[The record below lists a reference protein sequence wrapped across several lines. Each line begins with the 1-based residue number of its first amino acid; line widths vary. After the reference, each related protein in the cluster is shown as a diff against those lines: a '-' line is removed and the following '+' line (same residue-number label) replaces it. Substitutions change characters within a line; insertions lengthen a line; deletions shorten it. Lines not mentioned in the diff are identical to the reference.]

1 MNRIQA
7 HTRSG
12 STMKSHVS
20 GAVRLAAAGLDATRS
35 ARATRSAEHLLFVPL
50 HYERNYA
57 YPLVIWLHGPA
68 DDESQLLR
76 VMPQVSVRNYV
87 AAAPRG
93 TLALRGEQTAAR
105 RFTWS
110 EDASHVAQ
118 AEQRVADCIQEAR
131 CKCNIATKR
140 VFIAGFDQG
149 GTMALRLAMNRP
161 EWFAGVLSLGGR
173 FPTSRAPLWR
183 LGAARRVPILL
194 ACGQQSE
201 RYSQAA
207 VCGDLRLLHSAGM
220 EVALRV
226 YPAGHEI
233 TSHMLADV
241 DRWIMQQVTG
251 SGANRQARESNDSH

>member
-1 MNRIQA
+1 MNRIQTA
-7 HTRSG
+7 QQLSAQLWPE
-12 STMKSHVS
+12 S
-20 GAVRLAAAGLDATRS
+20 GAAHATSGTFEAAQANS
-35 ARATRSAEHLLFVPL
+35 VPRAAEHVLFVPL
-50 HYERNYA
+50 HYERHYA

-76 VMPQVSVRNYV
+76 IMPQVSMRNYV

-93 TLALRGEQTAAR
+93 TVAMRAENPGAR

-110 EDASHVAQ
+110 DEASQVELAG
-118 AEQRVADCIQEAR
+118 QRVLACIQKAR
-131 CKCNIATKR
+131 RKCHIDAKR

-161 EWFAGVLSLGGR
+161 EWFSGVLSMGGR
-173 FPTSRAPLWR
+173 FPTCRAPLWR
-183 LGAARRVPILL
+183 LGAARRVPIFM
-194 ACGQQSE
+194 ACGQQSR

-226 YPAGHEI
+226 YPADHAI
-233 TSHMLADV
+233 TSHMLADA

-251 SGANRQARESNDSH
+251 NQADQQMAEADDSH